1 MFVAPG
7 SGYGELGEGYVRLS
21 LTVPDDRLAE
31 AMDRLGE
38 RPRLMAQNGRKRARG
53 VHETTTLESPL
64 AATWRPRVQEKAVL
78 VGVGRGIEESDLDEL
93 AALADSAGAEAVAR
107 VLQTRQDPDPATF
120 VGKGKLEEIH
130 REVHRT
136 GAEAVILDSELS
148 PGQLRNLEEKLK
160 VKVIDR
166 TALILDIFAL
176 HARSREGKAQV
187 ELAQLNYLLPRL
199 RGWGEAMSRMGGG
212 IGTRRG
218 PGETKLEID
227 RQHIK
232 RRISKLRKDLKD
244 LSRTRDVKRSGR
256 ERSGIPQIAIA
267 GYTNAGKSTL
277 MNALT
282 GSDVVVA
289 NQLFAT
295 LDPTVRRIELP
306 SGRAATLSDTVG
318 FVSKLPHDLVEA
330 FRSTL
335 EEVARATLILHV
347 ADASS
352 PELPQQIEAVRA
364 VLHEIGAS
372 QIPEV
377 LALNKVDRL
386 SEIDRERLSDRFDGD
401 AVQISAVTGEGL
413 ERLRDRVEDALP
425 RFPLEVRLLVPYG
438 REDVTALLHREAEV
452 LSEDAG
458 DEGVRVRARVGERV
472 HAIVREFADD
482 RHPAGR

>member
-1 MFVAPG
+1 M
-7 SGYGELGEGYVRLS
+7 SQ
-21 LTVPDDRLAE
+21 D
-31 AMDRLGE
+31 
-38 RPRLMAQNGRKRARG
+38 GRKKLRG
-53 VHETTTLESPL
+53 THVSSTLESPL
-64 AATWRPRVQEKAVL
+64 AATWRPRVTEKAVL
-78 VGVGRGIEESDLDEL
+78 VGVGRGLEESDLDEL
-93 AALADSAGAEAVAR
+93 AALADSAGAEPVAR
-107 VLQTRQDPDPATF
+107 VLQTRQEPNPATF

-136 GAEAVILDSELS
+136 GAEAVILDEELT

-218 PGETKLEID
+218 PGETKLEVD
-227 RQHIK
+227 RQHIR

-244 LSRTRDVKRSGR
+244 LSRTRDVKRSSR
-256 ERSGIPQIAIA
+256 ERSGVPQIAIA

-289 NQLFAT
+289 DQLFAT

-352 PELPQQIEAVRA
+352 PELPQQIEAVRT

-372 QIPEV
+372 RIPEV
-377 LALNKVDRL
+377 LALNKADRLVAVDRA
-386 SEIDRERLSDRFDGD
+386 RLANRFDSR
-401 AVQISAVTGEGL
+401 AVVISARTGEGL
-413 ERLRDRVEDALP
+413 EDLLVRIEAAVP
-425 RFPLEVRLLVPYG
+425 RFPIQVRLLVPFG
-438 REDVTALLHREAEV
+438 REDVTAMLYREAEV
-452 LSEDAG
+452 LSEEPRED
-458 DEGVRVRARVGERV
+458 GVHVRARVGERV
-472 HAIVREFADD
+472 HAAVREFADD
-482 RHPAGR
+482 AVRLGSS

>member
-1 MFVAPG
+1 MAQDG
-7 SGYGELGEGYVRLS
+7 R
-21 LTVPDDRLAE
+21 R
-31 AMDRLGE
+31 
-38 RPRLMAQNGRKRARG
+38 RPRGT
-53 VHETTTLESPL
+53 HETTTLESPL
-64 AATWRPRVQEKAVL
+64 AATGRPRVLERAVL

-93 AALADSAGAEAVAR
+93 AALADSAGAEPVAR
-107 VLQTRQDPDPATF
+107 VLQTRQDPNPATF
-120 VGKGKLEEIH
+120 VGKGKIEEVH
-130 REVHRT
+130 QALHRT
-136 GAEAVILDSELS
+136 GAEAVILDDELS

-160 VKVIDR
+160 VKVVDR

-218 PGETKLEID
+218 PGETKLETD

-244 LSRTRDVKRSGR
+244 LARTRDVKRSSR
-256 ERSGIPQIAIA
+256 ERSGVPQVAIA

-347 ADASS
+347 ADAST
-352 PELPQQIEAVRA
+352 PELVQQIEAVRT
-364 VLHEIGAS
+364 VLHQIGAG
-372 QIPEV
+372 QIPEL
-377 LALNKVDRL
+377 LALNKVDLL
-386 SEIDRERLSDRFDGD
+386 SQSARARVHERFGGG
-401 AVQISAVTGEGL
+401 AVAVSARTGEDLDGL
-413 ERLRDRVEDALP
+413 MERIEASIP
-425 RFPLEVRLLVPYG
+425 RFPVDITILVPWG
-438 REDVTALLHREAEV
+438 REDLTAMLHREAEV
-452 LSEDAG
+452 LSEDAREDG
-458 DEGVRVRARVGERV
+458 TLVRARVGERALA
-472 HAIVREFADD
+472 AIEPFRVEAAKRTA
-482 RHPAGR
+482 RLG